1 MPTLLYALAL
11 MLQPILPCPTASGF
25 LNRTLTIGGET
36 YAYQV
41 YVPAGCPEEAWPVVL
56 FLHGAGERGTDGLRQ
71 TAVGIGPAIRWHA
84 DRFPAVVI
92 LPQARPEG
100 SWANDEMEAF
110 VMAALEDVLA
120 TLPTDPNRVLL
131 TGLSMG
137 GYGTWSLAARH
148 PDRFAALGV
157 ICGGIASPARWPV
170 PLARP
175 VPDGADPYAWY
186 AERVKHLPIQVFHG
200 DQDTAI
206 PVEES
211 RRMVEA
217 LRAAGADVTYTE
229 LAGVGHNAWDPAFG
243 SVDFL
248 HWLWAQRRP

>member
-1 MPTLLYALAL
+1 MLLLLTSLLAL
-11 MLQPILPCPTASGF
+11 SHAAVACPAESGF
-25 LNRTLTIGGET
+25 LNRSLTLNGET

-41 YVPAGCPEEAWPVVL
+41 YVPAGCPNEPWPVVL

-71 TAVGIGPAIRWHA
+71 TAVGMGPAIRWHVE
-84 DRFPAVVI
+84 RFPAVVI

-100 SWANDEMEAF
+100 SWANDAMEAY
-110 VMAALEDVLA
+110 VMAALDEVLA

-137 GYGTWSLAARH
+137 GYGTWNLAAQH

-157 ICGGIASPARWPV
+157 ICGGIVSPERWTV

-175 VPDGADPYAWY
+175 VPGGADPYAWY
-186 AERVKHLPIQVFHG
+186 AARVKHLPIQVFHG

-217 LRAAGADVTYTE
+217 LRAAGADVQYTE
-229 LAGVGHNAWDPAFG
+229 LLGVGHNAWDPAYG
-243 SVDFL
+243 NISFL
-248 HWLWAQRRP
+248 EWLWAQRRP